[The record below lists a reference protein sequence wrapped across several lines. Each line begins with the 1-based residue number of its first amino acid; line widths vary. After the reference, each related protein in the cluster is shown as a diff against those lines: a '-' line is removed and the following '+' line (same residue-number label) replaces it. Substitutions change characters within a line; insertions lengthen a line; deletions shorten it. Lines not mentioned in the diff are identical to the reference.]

1 MIDLFCGVGTF
12 SLPFATQV
20 KRLGIIEFFEVSI
33 ESSKQNAKDNED
45 TNTCLFWKGIT
56 CLKTLS
62 MTKRDIEIINAR

>member
-20 KRLGIIEFFEVSI
+20 KRLGIIEFFDVSI

-45 TNTCLFWKGIT
+45 TNTCLF
-56 CLKTLS
+56 
-62 MTKRDIEIINAR
+62 